1 MVNQERS
8 YYVAGFEL
16 PGTCRVNERGTL
28 VVGGVEVTSLVQ
40 RYGTPLYVFDEAH
53 FRSRCREFRTALA
66 RFYPNSRL
74 LYAGKA
80 FLTTGFVRLLL
91 QEGPGLDVVSGG
103 ELYTALQAGFPAA
116 GIVMHGNNKTPEEL
130 ELALASGVGRFVVD
144 SFDEMELLD
153 EVASRLD
160 VTADVWLRVT
170 PGIEAHTHSYIQTGQ
185 IDSKFG
191 FPLVNGQALAAVE
204 KALALPRFNLRGI
217 HAHIGSQIL
226 ETEPFGLLVRMLA
239 DFLATIRATT
249 GRVLGELD
257 LGGGLGIRYTAAD
270 VSPSPADMVKAIA
283 GALEFECRERDLPLP
298 RLYLEPGR
306 SLVGEAGL
314 TLYTVGTRKEIPAVR
329 TYVSVDGGMAD
340 NPRVALYQAEY
351 TCALANRML
360 DEPEETVT
368 IAGRFCES
376 GDILIKDVRLPR
388 ARRGDILVVF
398 STGAYH
404 YSMASNYNRVP
415 RPAMVTVY
423 QGEADLLV
431 ERETYADLTR
441 LDRIPARYLTGAA
454 VEAAASGSYR
464 HEDGLAG

>member
-1 MVNQERS
+1 
-8 YYVAGFEL
+8 
-16 PGTCRVNERGTL
+16 
-28 VVGGVEVTSLVQ
+28 
-40 RYGTPLYVFDEAH
+40 
-53 FRSRCREFRTALA
+53 
-66 RFYPNSRL
+66 
-74 LYAGKA
+74 
-80 FLTTGFVRLLL
+80 
-91 QEGPGLDVVSGG
+91 
-103 ELYTALQAGFPAA
+103 
-116 GIVMHGNNKTPEEL
+116 
-130 ELALASGVGRFVVD
+130 
-144 SFDEMELLD
+144 
-153 EVASRLD
+153 
-160 VTADVWLRVT
+160 
-170 PGIEAHTHSYIQTGQ
+170 
-185 IDSKFG
+185 
-191 FPLVNGQALAAVE
+191 
-204 KALALPRFNLRGI
+204 
-217 HAHIGSQIL
+217 
-226 ETEPFGLLVRMLA
+226 
-239 DFLATIRATT
+239 
-249 GRVLGELD
+249 
-257 LGGGLGIRYTAAD
+257 
-270 VSPSPADMVKAIA
+270 MVKAIA

>member
-1 MVNQERS
+1 M
-8 YYVAGFEL
+8 AGFRL
-16 PGTCRVNERGTL
+16 PGTCRVNEQGTL
-28 VVGGVEVTSLVQ
+28 VVGGVEVTNLVQ
-40 RYGTPLYVFDEAH
+40 RFGTPLYVFDEAH
-53 FRSRCREFRTALA
+53 FRSRCREYRAALA
-66 RFYPNSRL
+66 RFYPQSRL

-80 FLTTGFVRLLL
+80 CLTTGLVRLLL
-91 QEGPGLDVVSGG
+91 QEGLGLDVVSGG
-103 ELYTALQAGFPAA
+103 ELYTALKAGFPAA
-116 GIVMHGNNKTPEEL
+116 NIVMHGNNKTPEEL
-130 ELALASGVGRFVVD
+130 ELALTSGVGRFVVD
-144 SFDEMELLD
+144 SFDELDLL
-153 EVASRLD
+153 EQMAARFNT
-160 VTADVWLRVT
+160 TAEIWLRVT
-170 PGIEAHTHSYIQTGQ
+170 PGIEAHTHSHIQTGQ

-191 FPLVNGQALAAVE
+191 FPLVNGQALAAVQR
-204 KALALPRFNLRGI
+204 ALVLPHLRLRGI

-226 ETEPFGLLVRMLA
+226 ETEPFRLLVGVLA
-239 DFLATIRATT
+239 EFLATVRAST
-249 GRVLGELD
+249 GQVLSELD
-257 LGGGLGIRYTAAD
+257 LGGGLGIRYTEAD
-270 VSPSPADMVKAIA
+270 DPPAPSDMVQVIA
-283 GALEFECRERDLPLP
+283 TALERECKERELPLP
-298 RLYLEPGR
+298 QLVLEPGR

-314 TLYTVGTRKEIPAVR
+314 TLYTVGTRKEIPGVR

-423 QGEADLLV
+423 EGEADLLV
-431 ERETYADLTR
+431 ERETYEDLTR
-441 LDRIPARYLTGAA
+441 LDRIPARYRKWAA
-454 VEAAASGSYR
+454 AEAAASGSYR
-464 HEDGLAG
+464 NEDGLAR